1 MGVAAFDTY
10 TAAKRLRAAG
20 FDEDQAEAAVV
31 MVREAVTE
39 GATGT
44 TDLEA
49 GMAELRT
56 DVADIKENMV
66 RIEARVERVEADVA
80 RVETRVERIEARVER
95 IETNVARIE
104 ANMENVATKEDVA
117 VASKEA
123 SRDLMRVGLGLA
135 GIMVLGFGAMLAML
149 ARMLP

>member
-20 FDEDQAEAAVV
+20 FNENQAEAAVV

-39 GATGT
+39 GAPNTA
-44 TDLEA
+44 DLEA
-49 GMAELRT
+49 GMAELQT
-56 DVADIKENMV
+56 DVAGIK
-66 RIEARVERVEADVA
+66 ADVERVEGNVK
-80 RVETRVERIEARVER
+80 RVEARVER
-95 IETNVARIE
+95 IEADVADLKTNVARIE

-135 GIMVLGFGAMLAML
+135 GIMVLGFGAMLA
-149 ARMLP
+149 RMLS